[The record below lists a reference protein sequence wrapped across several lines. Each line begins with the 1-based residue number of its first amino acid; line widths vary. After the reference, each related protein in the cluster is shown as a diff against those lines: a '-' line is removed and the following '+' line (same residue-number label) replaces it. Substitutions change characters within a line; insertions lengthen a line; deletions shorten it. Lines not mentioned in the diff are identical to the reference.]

1 MSDQPDPPALGDL
14 VQIDDRTVL
23 VLGQELDVAQQQPD
37 VGHALVHRVGEYLV
51 LVDTGVTEAFRA
63 ALRAAVDRVGPWS
76 RLVLLTTHGHT
87 DHVGNNDLVDELA
100 AERGVPAE
108 HWVPARDLEQMRDPV
123 AYWDRA
129 FTAISGVAPLPA
141 PPSLSANKIVSL
153 FQPLHPF
160 GATTRTYEER
170 PLERL
175 MLGSVRVT
183 GWSFADGAVR
193 VLRSQGHTAGHVVVH
208 LRDCADGGGLVHL
221 GDEANGGCG
230 AMPDADQLKLHTVLG
245 AVASAVAEGGVTTV
259 TQAHDATVRRGA
271 EAVAHLDELVDQG
284 LALQDAAL
292 EVTAGQESVDP
303 HRFVVDITRRLSEMG
318 GGGPNPNPVF
328 TGMMSVNLLAEIG
341 LRPAHGHDDQPWTRP
356 AKADPEPVAGM
367 PHGPALLPAAAAMVG
382 WKLRGRDK

>member
-1 MSDQPDPPALGDL
+1 MTETPLGT
-14 VQIDDRTVL
+14 VVEIDDRTVL
-23 VLGQELDVAQQQPD
+23 VTGQELDVAREQPD
-37 VGHALVHRVGEYLV
+37 VGHALVHRAGDTLV

-63 ALRAAVDRVGPWS
+63 ALKGAVDRVGPWS
-76 RLVLLTTHGHT
+76 RLLLLTTHGHT

-108 HWVPARDLEQMRDPV
+108 HWVPARDLEQMAHPV
-123 AYWDRA
+123 AYWEHA
-129 FTAISGVAPLPA
+129 FAGIAGVAPLPA
-141 PPSLSANKIVSL
+141 PPSLSAKKIVSL

-160 GATTRTYEER
+160 GATTRAYEER

-175 MLGSVRVT
+175 LLGPARMT

-208 LRDCADGGGLVHL
+208 LADTGLVHL

-245 AVASAVAEGGVTTV
+245 AVATAAADGAVTTV

-271 EAVAHLDELVDQG
+271 DAVAHLDELLAQG
-284 LALQDAAL
+284 VALQEAAL
-292 EVTAGQESVDP
+292 DITAGHEPVAP
-303 HRFVVDITRRLSEMG
+303 ERFVDDITRRLAEIG

-341 LRPAHGHDDQPWTRP
+341 LRPDRGQDDRPWSRP
-356 AKADPEPVAGM
+356 AREDPAPVAGM
-367 PHGPALLPAAAAMVG
+367 PHGVALLPAAAAMVG
-382 WKLRGRDK
+382 WKLRGRDR

>member
-1 MSDQPDPPALGDL
+1 MTTPLGTT
-14 VQIDDRTVL
+14 VEIDDRTVL
-23 VLGQELDVAQQQPD
+23 VTGQELDVAHEQPD
-37 VGHALVHRVGEYLV
+37 VGHALVHRTGDTLV

-63 ALRAAVDRVGPWS
+63 ALKGAVDRVGPWS
-76 RLVLLTTHGHT
+76 RLLLLTTHGHT

-108 HWVPARDLEQMRDPV
+108 HYVPARDLAQMAHPV
-123 AYWDRA
+123 TYWERA
-129 FTAISGVAPLPA
+129 FAGISGVAPMPA
-141 PPSLSANKIVSL
+141 PPALSARKVVSL

-160 GATTRTYEER
+160 GATTQAYEER

-175 MLGSVRVT
+175 ALGPVRMT

-208 LRDCADGGGLVHL
+208 LRDAGLVHL

-230 AMPDADQLKLHTVLG
+230 AMPDADQLKLQTVLG
-245 AVASAVAEGGVTTV
+245 AVATAVGEGAVTTV

-271 EAVAHLDELVDQG
+271 DAVAHLDELVDQG
-284 LALQDAAL
+284 VALQEAAL
-292 EVTAGQESVDP
+292 DVTAGHEAVDP
-303 HRFVVDITRRLSEMG
+303 HRFTEDITRRLAEIG

-341 LRPAHGHDDQPWTRP
+341 LHPDHEHGDRPWFRPAREDP
-356 AKADPEPVAGM
+356 APVAGM
-367 PHGPALLPAAAAMVG
+367 PHGLALLPAAAAMAG
-382 WKLRGRDK
+382 WKLRGRDR